1 MDRHEAAA
9 AVVTDILERFPDTR
23 SDPLEVLRR
32 VYYTFAHRPK
42 ISRTQIDTAINTIQA
57 FNLAGVNMETHLR
70 ALRKVQHSTRP
81 DLDDPNRAAER
92 DDLAEEYR
100 SFYSPYKDEIDPE
113 QTTLF

>member
-9 AVVTDILERFPDTR
+9 AVVTDILERLPDTR
-23 SDPLEVLRR
+23 SDPLEVMRR
-32 VYYTFAHRPK
+32 VYYTFAYKAK
-42 ISRTQIDTAINTIQA
+42 ISRAQIDTAINTIKA
-57 FNLAGVNMETHLR
+57 FNIAGVNMETYLR

-92 DDLAEEYR
+92 DERAEEYR
-100 SFYSPYKDEIDPE
+100 SYYSPYNDEIDPE